1 MTPTEICHRGQRLHY
16 TTAGQGHPLV
26 LIPGLMQ
33 SLQRW
38 VERGYVER
46 FSRSFHV
53 IALDPLG
60 HGLSDK
66 PHTPSVY
73 HMARCALDVLAV
85 LDAEGVREAHI
96 WGYSRGARIGNTLA
110 TLCPERVTSLIIGGQ
125 LAATV
130 DPRIQA
136 ISDDRNRKLADA
148 FRRGDIDT
156 AMLMLDAKGPEAREI
171 LLAGNDT
178 QALAAAI
185 EGDLG
190 SKPDL
195 DFSGLRRPPLAYAG
209 DGEMFLPLFEHTAKQ
224 AGAEFHVIPDA
235 NHLAAFASMK
245 KVAPIV
251 EEFLRRLE

>member
-1 MTPTEICHRGQRLHY
+1 MDIRDRGHKLHY
-16 TTAGQGHPLV
+16 MTAGQGHPLV

-38 VERGYVER
+38 VERGYVEH
-46 FSRSFHV
+46 FSQSFRV

-66 PHTPSVY
+66 PHTASAY

-96 WGYSRGARIGNTLA
+96 WGYSRGARIANTVA
-110 TLCPERVTSLIIGGQ
+110 TLYSERVTSLIIGGQ
-125 LAATV
+125 LSWSV
-130 DPRIQA
+130 DPRIQD

-148 FRRGDIDT
+148 FSRGDIDT
-156 AMLMLDAKGPEAREI
+156 AMLMLDAKDPAAREI
-171 LLAGNDT
+171 LLADNDI

-190 SKPDL
+190 GKPDL
-195 DFSGLRRPPLAYAG
+195 DFRGLRHAPLAYAG
-209 DGEMFLPLFEHTAKQ
+209 DGEMFLPLFEHTATQ
-224 AGAEFHVIPDA
+224 AGAEFHVIPGA
-235 NHLAAFASMK
+235 NHFSAFASMK

-251 EEFLRRLE
+251 EEFLRRSS